1 MGILDLTAYR
11 LLSEHA
17 NSPQRGARIR
27 MISADISP
35 ITASSLSRYSSSIG
49 DIAEMEDLSSINKA
63 EILLDKDSPSQTG
76 THNRASQSFTPRTPD
91 LLSPLSLSSPIK
103 QQISFENSQ
112 NQSQG
117 ADGSNFIRSDS
128 SGMSAIPGVS
138 GLQSKDLI
146 RQSPKEERRLSTS
159 SKVSKQQNLGQ
170 ISGSNYQNIAASGI
184 SPFSRMSAHP
194 HSESESEDEED
205 NDLEARK
212 ALASGQN
219 SSVSSPKNDDIGR
232 ITSSTRQDHSVD
244 SLAVGEDVR
253 PGNKPNHGIAD
264 LLTNKHLRLS
274 VDRSPGEEFSE
285 SMMDDVGLTES
296 KIQSERNLAKTNSPN
311 SDRIQSQLSTAQ
323 QLMEVL
329 ESRKTEI
336 QAIEKQAAQQSEL
349 RNFDDSTDFE
359 EAFRNDENSS
369 GNELQNK
376 TNIGALRDEA
386 SSTSISPKKVDHK
399 LQQNNQQEAQ
409 SSRPRRMNTKAKEIR
424 RQPEISKANLSN
436 NEVYDTQLSMVETYL
451 DTSDHIRMDMKQAH
465 ARPSPNEGLT
475 ALIG

>member
-1 MGILDLTAYR
+1 
-11 LLSEHA
+11 
-17 NSPQRGARIR
+17 
-27 MISADISP
+27 
-35 ITASSLSRYSSSIG
+35 
-49 DIAEMEDLSSINKA
+49 MEDLSSINKA

-76 THNRASQSFTPRTPD
+76 THNRGSQSFTPRTPD

-112 NQSQG
+112 NRSQG
-117 ADGSNFIRSDS
+117 ADSSNFVRSDS
-128 SGMSAIPGVS
+128 SGMSAIPGLS
-138 GLQSKDLI
+138 GLQSKDLV
-146 RQSPKEERRLSTS
+146 RQSPKEERRLGTPN
-159 SKVSKQQNLGQ
+159 KVSKQQKPDQ

-194 HSESESEDEED
+194 HSNSESEDEEGD
-205 NDLEARK
+205 DLEAKK

-219 SSVSSPKNDDIGR
+219 STFPSPKIDDVGR
-232 ITSSTRQDHSVD
+232 VTKSTRQDHSVD
-244 SLAVGEDVR
+244 SLAVAEDVR
-253 PGNKPNHGIAD
+253 PGNKPDHGIAD

-274 VDRSPGEEFSE
+274 VDRSPNEEISE
-285 SMMDDVGLTES
+285 SVMDDVGLTES
-296 KIQSERNLAKTNSPN
+296 KIQSERNLAKTKSSN
-311 SDRIQSQLSTAQ
+311 SDKIQSQLSTAQ

-349 RNFDDSTDFE
+349 RDFDNSTDFE
-359 EAFRNDENSS
+359 EAFRNDENFPR
-369 GNELQNK
+369 NELQDK
-376 TNIGALRDEA
+376 TNVSALRDEA
-386 SSTSISPKKVDHK
+386 PVTSINPTKVDHK

-424 RQPEISKANLSN
+424 RQPEISKADLSN

-451 DTSDHIRMDMKQAH
+451 DTSDHIRMDVKQAH